1 MKQPDAQAQFQRLL
15 ATARE
20 VQARLLFLPAVAVG
34 GTAAALYARHRV
46 SRRRIREPGRSGTA
60 TRAHRDRNLS
70 FDRFGRQSQV
80 DPMQTT
86 LRIDNEVYRAAKAQA
101 ASRGETITRFIEQAL
116 RERIA
121 RSAGAAVTAE
131 VRERDRLMEAL
142 LKRTAHFRV
151 GRKPTREEMNAR

>member
-1 MKQPDAQAQFQRLL
+1 
-15 ATARE
+15 
-20 VQARLLFLPAVAVG
+20 V
-34 GTAAALYARHRV
+34 
-46 SRRRIREPGRSGTA
+46 
-60 TRAHRDRNLS
+60 
-70 FDRFGRQSQV
+70 
-80 DPMQTT
+80 QTT

-121 RSAGAAVTAE
+121 QSAGAAVTAE